1 MSTRILD
8 IGLWLLVGWPLAYVL
23 WAFYQVQFAGDLF
36 YLGADPIEA
45 IIHFLGE
52 WSVWLLWLVILMPVL
67 QRKTRLPF
75 NRYRRRVGVSVF
87 LYVLLHGL
95 SYFGLMQGFDL
106 TSLIEDLNDRPYV
119 VVGFLALVALTPLVI
134 TSTKGWQRRLKK
146 KWKSLHKLVYPIA
159 VLSLLHVWWQVKA
172 SFGYAVLITLLL
184 VIILIVKFLPAY
196 LARVKTSSNL

>member
-1 MSTRILD
+1 
-8 IGLWLLVGWPLAYVL
+8 
-23 WAFYQVQFAGDLF
+23 
-36 YLGADPIEA
+36 
-45 IIHFLGE
+45 
-52 WSVWLLWLVILMPVL
+52 
-67 QRKTRLPF
+67 
-75 NRYRRRVGVSVF
+75 
-87 LYVLLHGL
+87 
-95 SYFGLMQGFDL
+95 MQGFDL